1 MMRRQAGGSGM
12 SQLQKLSLWVAGAL
26 ALLSMLNIVV
36 LTFNILFVRIDLALL
51 AVAIICF
58 ANAYYGSR

>member
-1 MMRRQAGGSGM
+1 MT
-12 SQLQKLSLWVAGAL
+12 QLQRISLWVAGAL

-36 LTFNILFVRIDLALL
+36 LTFNILFVHVDLALL
-51 AVAIICF
+51 IVAIICF